1 MKKLTM
7 KHLLPILSLI
17 IVVSCG
23 GKQQTAQ
30 WPIEPKN
37 ERVELM
43 LQLDSMNL
51 ALMGD
56 SSSKYDTAS
65 QIYADQEGA
74 SLEQAAE
81 VMNDTYREADEAW
94 HNFVYLCNE
103 DKVVEAVNFY
113 RENQANINVALS
125 HSIVRFRFHDEVL
138 GYLAYEALPEAE
150 AQALMIEALE
160 FDFMIFEAQLVLNP
174 DNETA
179 ATYFEYTHRMLRELY
194 YVTDRHDDMLSLIDR
209 WFAVVEPNPDR
220 LTQSLIATRKAEAY
234 YAKGDDKMS
243 LKLLREAKTLL
254 ETELQSGGNA
264 EYCNAGLEVVNGYIE
279 KMNNIN

>member
-1 MKKLTM
+1 MKY
-7 KHLLPILSLI
+7 LLPILCLVI
-17 IVVSCG
+17 FMACD
-23 GKQQTAQ
+23 GKQQTTQ

-37 ERVELM
+37 ERVENM
-43 LQLDSMNL
+43 LRLDSMNL

-56 SSSKYDTAS
+56 SSSKYDAAS

-81 VMNDTYREADEAW
+81 VMKDTYHEADEAW
-94 HNFVYLCNE
+94 HKFVYLCNE
-103 DKVVEAVNFY
+103 DEIVEAVNFY
-113 RENQANINVALS
+113 RDNQANINVALS
-125 HSIVRFRFHDEVL
+125 HSIVRFMFHDEVL
-138 GYLAYEALPEAE
+138 GYLAYEALPELE
-150 AQALMIEALE
+150 AQTLMIEALE

-194 YVTDRHDDMLSLIDR
+194 YVTDRHDDMLNLIDR

-220 LTQSLIATRKAEAY
+220 LIQSLIATRKAEVY

-254 ETELQSGGNA
+254 ETELRNGGNA

-279 KMNNIN
+279 KMDKGE

>member
-7 KHLLPILSLI
+7 KYLLPILSLI

-23 GKQQTAQ
+23 GKQQTTQ

-81 VMNDTYREADEAW
+81 EMKDTYREADEAW
-94 HNFVYLCNE
+94 HKFVYLCNE
-103 DKVVEAVNFY
+103 DKIVEAVNFY

-160 FDFMIFEAQLVLNP
+160 FDFMIFEAQLVLNS
-174 DNETA
+174 DIETA
-179 ATYFEYTHRMLRELY
+179 ATYFEYTYRMLRTLY
-194 YVTDRHDDMLSLIDR
+194 HVTDRHDDMLTLIDR

-220 LTQSLIATRKAEAY
+220 PAQALIATRKAEAY
-234 YAKGDDKMS
+234 HAKGEYEMS

-254 ETELQSGGNA
+254 ETELQNGGNA

-279 KMNNIN
+279 KMTKRE

>member
-1 MKKLTM
+1 MKKLAYVFVF
-7 KHLLPILSLI
+7 LILAA
-17 IVVSCG
+17 CG
-23 GKQQTAQ
+23 ARNNQNETTQ

-37 ERVELM
+37 ESVELM

-74 SLEQAAE
+74 SLEQAAK
-81 VMNDTYREADEAW
+81 VMKDTYREADEAW
-94 HNFVYLCNE
+94 HKFVHLCNE
-103 DKVVEAVNFY
+103 DKVVEALNFY
-113 RENQANINVALS
+113 RENQANINIALS

-160 FDFMIFEAQLVLNP
+160 FDFMIFEAQLVVLNP

-179 ATYFEYTHRMLRELY
+179 TTYFEYSYRMLRTLY
-194 YVTDRHDDMLSLIDR
+194 HVTDRHDDMLTLIDR
-209 WFAVVEPNPDR
+209 WFAVVEPNPSKP
-220 LTQSLIATRKAEAY
+220 TQALIATRKAEVY
-234 YAKGDDKMS
+234 YAKGDDEMS

-254 ETELQSGGNA
+254 ETELRNGGNA

-279 KMNNIN
+279 KMNKRK

>member
-56 SSSKYDTAS
+56 SSSKYDAAS

-74 SLEQAAE
+74 SLEQAAK
-81 VMNDTYREADEAW
+81 VMKDTYREADEAW
-94 HNFVYLCNE
+94 HKFVHLCNE
-103 DKVVEAVNFY
+103 DKVVEALNFY

-125 HSIVRFRFHDEVL
+125 HSVVRFRFHDEAL
-138 GYLAYEALPEAE
+138 GYLAYDALPEAE

-179 ATYFEYTHRMLRELY
+179 TTYFEYAYRMLRELY
-194 YVTDRHDDMLSLIDR
+194 YRTDRHDDMLTLIDK
-209 WFAVVEPNPDR
+209 WFAAVEPNPDR
-220 LTQSLIATRKAEAY
+220 PAQALIATRKAEAY
-234 YAKGDDKMS
+234 HAKGEYEMS

-254 ETELQSGGNA
+254 ETELRNGGNA

-279 KMNNIN
+279 KMTKRE